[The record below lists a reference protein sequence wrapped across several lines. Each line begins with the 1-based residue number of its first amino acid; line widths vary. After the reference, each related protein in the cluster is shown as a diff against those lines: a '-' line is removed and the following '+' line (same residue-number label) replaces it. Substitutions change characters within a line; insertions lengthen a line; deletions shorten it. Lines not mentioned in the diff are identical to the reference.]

1 MWWGELKALSLKSFW
16 PQQIIGQKSLYLNFR
31 LIHGVYILIFKKLLC
46 FMYDLWAETKN
57 PKRTKKIYLLA
68 FKFFLFVYTIYIK
81 NKVFETKNIE
91 GGPSFVE
98 V

>member
-1 MWWGELKALSLKSFW
+1 
-16 PQQIIGQKSLYLNFR
+16 
-31 LIHGVYILIFKKLLC
+31 
-46 FMYDLWAETKN
+46 MYDLWAETKN

-91 GGPSFVE
+91 GGPSFAE